1 MTSSSD
7 LEPKYSS
14 ESPLEESNLKVQVLA
29 NNVTHYG
36 SLWATL
42 PVLGSCL
49 YRMSRCHRL
58 QYSHVSVFLTLLLL
72 GSRVELEYHLYKT
85 HTYKHTA
92 GGQQRPFK
100 IGFKT
105 TLITLNRGL
114 CYKLCSSLLHAVCKL
129 RSSCQQR
136 MVFLWWQD
144 VYS

>member
-1 MTSSSD
+1 MTSGSD

-14 ESPLEESNLKVQVLA
+14 ESPLEKSNLKVQELA
-29 NNVTHYG
+29 NNVTHCG

-49 YRMSRCHRL
+49 YRVSRRHLL
-58 QYSHVSVFLTLLLL
+58 QHSHISVFLTLLLL
-72 GSRVELEYHLYKT
+72 GSRIELGYHLYKT

-92 GGQQRPFK
+92 GGQQRPVK

-105 TLITLNRGL
+105 TLTTLNKGL
-114 CYKLCSSLLHAVCKL
+114 CYKLCSSLLHAVWKL